1 VVDVKES
8 AEVHKFGG
16 SCLVRREDLIAIVR
30 RVSDSTS
37 QQVLVVSAFHG
48 VTDRLL
54 NQLDC
59 GEVANID
66 AFTAAIELTHLEA
79 APEIASGPWGARFKQ
94 TLSTLNSYLRSHSDT
109 PSDSSRAQVLASGER
124 LSSLAVCS
132 MLADNGI
139 RCHPAWS
146 EEVGIHIEGSGEE
159 GVIDVDRLRDDLTF
173 DLESS
178 IPVVTG
184 WYGVSESGDITLLGR
199 GGSDLTAT
207 SLAAA
212 LDAREVTIW
221 RDVSGVLSLSPR
233 WSLPSRNLSYLSYT
247 EAVELALFSEPML
260 HPGAVEPLRSLGIPL
275 RLRSLHDDCMDGTRI
290 GPSVLTLSP
299 RVRAVG
305 SLPRLRPLRIEL
317 GAAGSVAP
325 TLAQVSETLGKA
337 RISVWSL
344 RASPGEALLLVSE
357 RASAHAASLLSALPQ
372 PPRYEVLP
380 PVTLLSFVGEG
391 VGEDAEVRESIRSAA
406 DASDLDLV
414 RLESSEHALRY
425 TVASEQ
431 TEQALER
438 LARRLDLLT

>member
-1 VVDVKES
+1 VKES

-30 RVSDSTS
+30 RVTDSTS

-54 NQLDC
+54 DQLER
-59 GEVANID
+59 GEAANID

-79 APEIASGPWGARFKQ
+79 APETVGGPWGARFKQ
-94 TLSTLNSYLRSHSDT
+94 TLSTLNAYLRSHSDR
-109 PSDSSRAQVLASGER
+109 PSDSIRAQVLASGER
-124 LSSLAVCS
+124 LSTLAVCS
-132 MLADNGI
+132 VLDANGI
-139 RCHPAWS
+139 HCHPAWS
-146 EEVGIHIEGSGEE
+146 EEIGIHIEGSGEE
-159 GVIDVDRLRDDLTF
+159 GVIDVDRMRDHLTF

-184 WYGVSESGDITLLGR
+184 WYGLNESDDVTLLGR

-260 HPGAVEPLRSLGIPL
+260 HPGAVEPLRALGLPL
-275 RLRSLHDDCMDGTRI
+275 RLRPLHDDGVDGTRI

-325 TLAQVSETLGKA
+325 TLAQVSETLGQA

-357 RASAHAASLLSALPQ
+357 RASERAARLLSALPQ

-380 PVTLLSFVGEG
+380 SVTLLSFVGEG
-391 VGEDAEVRESIRSAA
+391 VGGDAEVRENIRSAA
-406 DASDLDLV
+406 DAADIDLV

-425 TVASEQ
+425 TVPSEQ

-438 LARRLDLLT
+438 LARRLGLLT

>member
-1 VVDVKES
+1 MIES

-16 SCLVRREDLIAIVR
+16 SCLVRREDLNAIVR
-30 RVSDSTS
+30 RVDSSTS
-37 QQVLVVSAFHG
+37 QQILVVSAFHG

-54 NQLDC
+54 DQLER
-59 GEVANID
+59 GEAANID
-66 AFTAAIELTHLEA
+66 AFTASIEMTHIELV
-79 APEIASGPWGARFKQ
+79 PEIGSGPWVAQFKQ
-94 TLSTLNSYLRSHSDT
+94 TLITLKSNLHGYLDT
-109 PSDSSRAQVLASGER
+109 PSDTMRAQILASGEK
-124 LSSLAVCS
+124 LSSLALCS
-132 MLADNGI
+132 VLTANDI
-139 RCHPAWS
+139 HCHPAWS
-146 EEVGIHIEGSGEE
+146 EEVGIYILGSGED
-159 GVIDVDRLRDDLTF
+159 GVIDVDRIRDHLTF

-184 WYGVSESGDITLLGR
+184 WYGINESEEITLLGR

-260 HPGAVEPLRSLGIPL
+260 HPRAVEPLRSLGLPL
-275 RLRSLHDDCMDGTRI
+275 RLRPLHDDGVDGTRI

-305 SLPRLRPLRIEL
+305 CLPRLSPLRIEL

-325 TLAQVSETLGKA
+325 TIAQVSEILGRA

-357 RASAHAASLLSALPQ
+357 RAAAYATRLLSELPQ
-372 PPRYEVLP
+372 PPRYEIKP

-391 VGEDAEVRESIRSAA
+391 VGDDAEVRESIRSAA
-406 DASDLDLV
+406 DASDLEIV

-425 TVASEQ
+425 TVPSEQ
-431 TEQALER
+431 TEIALER

>member
-1 VVDVKES
+1 MRES

-16 SCLVRREDLIAIVR
+16 SCLVRRDDLIAIVR
-30 RVSDSTS
+30 RVADSTS
-37 QQVLVVSAFHG
+37 QQVVVVSAFHG

-54 NQLDC
+54 DQLDR
-59 GEVANID
+59 GETANID
-66 AFTAAIELTHLEA
+66 AFVAAIEMTHLEA
-79 APEIASGPWGARFKQ
+79 APETVSGPWGAKFRQ
-94 TLSTLNSYLRSHSDT
+94 TLMALNSHLRTHSDT
-109 PSDSSRAQVLASGER
+109 PSDSIRAEVLASGER

-132 MLADNGI
+132 MLEANGVN
-139 RCHPAWS
+139 CHPAWS
-146 EEVGIHIEGSGEE
+146 EEIGIHIEGSGEE
-159 GVIDVDRLRDDLTF
+159 GVIDVDRMRDQLTF

-184 WYGVSESGDITLLGR
+184 WYGLSESGDLTLLGR

-221 RDVSGVLSLSPR
+221 RDVPGVLSLSPR
-233 WSLPSRNLSYLSYT
+233 WSLPSRNLAYLSYT

-260 HPGAVEPLRSLGIPL
+260 HPGAVEPLRALGLPL
-275 RLRSLHDDCMDGTRI
+275 RLRPLHDDGVEGTRI
-290 GPSVLTLSP
+290 GPSVLTQSP

-305 SLPRLRPLRIEL
+305 SLTRLRTLRIEL

-325 TLAQVSETLGKA
+325 TLAQVSEALGRA

-344 RASPGEALLLVSE
+344 RASPGEALLLISE
-357 RASAHAASLLSALPQ
+357 RSSAHAARLLSALPQ
-372 PPRYEVLP
+372 SPRYEVLP

-391 VGEDAEVRESIRSAA
+391 VGGDAEVRESIRSAA
-406 DASDLDLV
+406 DAADIDLV

-425 TVASEQ
+425 TVPSEQ